1 MKQQNLSFSL
11 APNKVRREGMWVC
24 SPEYLTDG
32 LNHLL
37 VALRLEYQRVNNIF
51 FYPWVSQTSD
61 F

>member
-1 MKQQNLSFSL
+1 
-11 APNKVRREGMWVC
+11 MWVC